1 MHMTAPLLVIYPI
14 STSYPTIRCGPLS
27 FLLSVVCATSS
38 LLRMPV
44 DTHHYNDILNSAIIT
59 ISGDAFHADLPN
71 IDKDT
76 WSAILYPKGAKDKD
90 ENQRLEFL
98 GDAVMYLCIGL
109 ELYERYP
116 DATPHFLTVR
126 RINSLSNFIEIRF

>member
-1 MHMTAPLLVIYPI
+1 
-14 STSYPTIRCGPLS
+14 
-27 FLLSVVCATSS
+27 
-38 LLRMPV
+38 MPV

-98 GDAVMYLCIGL
+98 GDAVMYL
-109 ELYERYP
+109 
-116 DATPHFLTVR
+116 
-126 RINSLSNFIEIRF
+126 